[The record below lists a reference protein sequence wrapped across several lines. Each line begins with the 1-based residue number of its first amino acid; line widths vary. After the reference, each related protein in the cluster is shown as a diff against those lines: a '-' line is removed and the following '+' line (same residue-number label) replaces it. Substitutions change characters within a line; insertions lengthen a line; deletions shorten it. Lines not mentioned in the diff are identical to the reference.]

1 MPARRIAQHAF
12 VVVHGTASRDAVAQA
27 GCEAPADSGLIVP
40 RNFLPLLLSALAP
53 VACFAANGDE
63 DGNGTRAVN
72 LGTVQVTA
80 SAGAGIDGN
89 RRALPVRTLD
99 AAMLDDLQALD
110 FSEALNRRVPGISL
124 NSVQGNPLQPD
135 LQYRGF
141 TASPL
146 LGTAQGLAVYQ
157 DGVRVNEVF
166 GDTINWDL
174 LPLGAMERVDV
185 MAGADPVFG
194 LNTLGGAISLRS
206 KDGFSTP
213 GTQLDFEAGSFG
225 RRQSSLQSGGNDG
238 RFGYYVY
245 ADRLD
250 EDGWRDLSPSR
261 AEHYYGDFG
270 WRGERASLDLSL
282 AHADTDL
289 TGNGAAPV
297 ELLAQDRAA
306 VFTAPDETANRLDQA
321 SVRGSFDFDD
331 ELRLDA
337 LLYRRDVRTRS
348 YNGDGSDAEE
358 CEDDDGILCEDDG
371 NEPLLDQSGEPV
383 SSAYDAIN
391 NIGTRR
397 QRAFG
402 GSVQLA
408 SGQDWGGR
416 DNQFVVGAEWLRGKV
431 GYRSLVEPAVLL
443 DDRSTSTGSGLEI
456 PDQALDLAA
465 TTSSRSLYLTDTLA
479 LSPALSLTASLRWNA
494 TRVTIA
500 DRSGLEPDLNG
511 RHRFSR
517 INPALG
523 LAWNFSPT
531 VNLYASYS
539 ESARAPTA
547 VELSCA
553 DEDAPCRLPNQF
565 VSDPPLQQVVA
576 KSWEAGLR
584 GDRGDAL
591 RWQAGVYRTRNA
603 DDILFQTTG
612 GASSNEGFFA
622 NVANTRRQGFEF
634 SAEGVLADSRLR
646 WYANYTWLDAT
657 FLADFIE
664 TSANHPGADAD
675 GVLQVRRGNALPGL
689 SKQQLKAG
697 LEWRPREGFSVG
709 IDGEARSGVYLRGDE
724 ANLLGRTG
732 GYAVFGLNA
741 RWQATPRLSLRLR
754 VDNLFDRRYE
764 NFGVLGEPD
773 EVFPGF
779 DDPRFLG
786 PGAPRGAWLGA
797 RLAF

>member
-1 MPARRIAQHAF
+1 ML
-12 VVVHGTASRDAVAQA
+12 TKS
-27 GCEAPADSGLIVP
+27 
-40 RNFLPLLLSALAP
+40 LPLLLSALAP
-53 VACFAANGDE
+53 VASFAADGDSM
-63 DGNGTRAVN
+63 RAVN
-72 LGTVQVTA
+72 LGTVRVTA
-80 SAGAGIDGN
+80 NAGAEIDED

-99 AAMLDDLQALD
+99 AATLDDLQALD

-124 NSVQGNPLQPD
+124 NTVQGNPLQPD

-174 LPLGAMERVDV
+174 LPLGAIEHADV

-206 KDGFSTP
+206 KDGFSAP
-213 GTQLDFEAGSFG
+213 GTQLDFGAGSFG
-225 RRQSSLQSGGNDG
+225 RRQSTLQNGGNNG
-238 RFGYYVY
+238 RFAYYLY

-261 AEHYYGDFG
+261 AEHYYGNFG
-270 WRGERASLDLSL
+270 WRGERGSLDLSL
-282 AHADTDL
+282 SRADTDL
-289 TGNGAAPV
+289 TGNGAAPA
-297 ELLAQDRAA
+297 ELLAEDRAA
-306 VFTAPDETANRLDQA
+306 IFTAPDETANRLDQA
-321 SVRGSFDFDD
+321 SVRGAFDFDD
-331 ELRLDA
+331 DTRLGA
-337 LLYRRDVRTRS
+337 MLYRRDVRTRS

-358 CEDDDGILCEDDG
+358 CEDDDDILCEDDG
-371 NEPLLDQSGEPV
+371 DEPILDQNGEPV

-391 NIGTRR
+391 NIGTRH

-402 GSVQLA
+402 GNAQLTL
-408 SGQDWGGR
+408 SQDMFER
-416 DNQFVVGAEWLRGKV
+416 DNQFVVGVEFLRGKV
-431 GYRSLVEPAVLL
+431 DYRSLVEPAVLQ
-443 DDRSTSTGSGLEI
+443 DDRSTSSGSGLEI
-456 PDQALDLAA
+456 PDQALDLHAA
-465 TTSSRSLYLTDTLA
+465 TRSESLYLTDTLA
-479 LSPALSLTASLRWNA
+479 LTPALALTASLRWNT

-517 INPALG
+517 VNPALG
-523 LAWNFSPT
+523 LAWTVSPAMN
-531 VNLYASYS
+531 VYASYS

-584 GDRGDAL
+584 GEHGDAL
-591 RWQAGVYRTRNA
+591 RWQAGVFRTRNA

-622 NVANTRRQGFEF
+622 NVADTRRQGFEF
-634 SAEGVLADSRLR
+634 SADGTLADSTLADGRVQ

-657 FLADFIE
+657 FLGDFTE
-664 TSANHPGADAD
+664 TSANHPGADED

-689 SKQQLKAG
+689 SRHQLKAG
-697 LEWRPREGFSVG
+697 LEWRLHAGFSVG
-709 IDGEARSGVYLRGDE
+709 IDGEARSGVHLRGDE

-732 GYAVFGLNA
+732 GYTVFGLSA
-741 RWQATPRLSLRLR
+741 RWQATLRLSLRLR
-754 VDNLFDRRYE
+754 VANLFDRRYE

-773 EVFPGF
+773 EVFPDF
-779 DDPRFLG
+779 EDPRFLG